1 MDFFTT
7 LLNSYEEAERNGL
20 VDNHD
25 HETILLPLYHTN
37 KRAAN
42 DRDIINVTLS
52 TTGQLIS
59 AEFAPKDQRIIF
71 PVTLDSIARSSD
83 KTPHPLT
90 DQFEYL
96 ILNDNPK
103 KLKNRQNLKQ
113 WAESTTDTEIRQF
126 LSTIIAFLEQPDF
139 DTQLINQLYPNEYSR
154 DNLKITYTI
163 DNKSKTDNLGKCY
176 LEFGIAEFKDYATVT
191 VSNFINLHN
200 DYITFLNQQFVN
212 EQQEHPEN
220 FAYCNISGRFE
231 KKTTKHRGLLGSA
244 KLISASRN
252 GKGENFAG
260 YFAHDADTAINEI
273 ITIGY
278 QTSEKMHLM
287 LKYLLE
293 NPNSHKLL
301 GNDNHLIM
309 WHDHTASTSLDLQD
323 LHDDLFANLQSNSIS
338 YVTPNKES
346 KTIGDSFTS
355 GQNRINNTNYFIA
368 ILCKTSNGRL
378 ALKDFENL
386 DASSLYQK
394 LKKWETQYQWEST
407 YNGETTTY
415 TPSITNIIYSA
426 YGHEEAG
433 KTYFTMNANLEQF
446 KSNLYQ
452 NCIAS
457 LLNGRNLPQSI
468 IKQLENHLKFPKSY
482 PKLWSKIIKTNLAVL
497 SHRKD
502 YQPMLDKT
510 ETNRSY
516 LFGRLLALYEQ
527 VELKKY
533 YHVDNQKEK
542 DAREPNAR
550 RLWTNCVNKPSLIVT
565 QLKPKV
571 APYEQALHRK
581 VPGVWSHLSREEA
594 EIITLLDAHRKDT
607 DFDKSLDSDFIFGYT
622 AERNFL
628 YTAKQTNE
636 SEK

>member
-71 PVTLDSIARSSD
+71 PVTSESIARTG
-83 KTPHPLT
+83 KLPHPLT
-90 DQFEYL
+90 DQFNYFVPKNDEY
-96 ILNDNPK
+96 I
-103 KLKNRQNLKQ
+103 RNLKQ
-113 WAESTTDTEIRQF
+113 WTDTTTNPNVKQF
-126 LSTIIAFLEQPDF
+126 LSTILAFLNQPDF
-139 DTQLINQLYPNEYSR
+139 DTQIFKHLYN
-154 DNLKITYTI
+154 DNYDRNDLKITYTI
-163 DNKSKTDNLGKCY
+163 NDKTKTDNLEKCY
-176 LEFGIAEFKDYATVT
+176 LEFEIAEFKDYATVT
-191 VSNFINLHN
+191 VSNFIDLHN
-200 DYITFLNQQFVN
+200 DYITQINQQL
-212 EQQEHPEN
+212 EKEKQDHPEQ
-220 FAYCNISGRFE
+220 FAYCNISGQFE
-231 KKTTKHRGLLGSA
+231 KKLIKHRGLLGNA
-244 KLISASRN
+244 KLISVNRN
-252 GKGENFAG
+252 GKGETFAG
-260 YFAHDADTAINEI
+260 YFSHDPKTAANEI

-293 NPNSHKLL
+293 NTNSHKIL

-309 WHDHTASTSLDLQD
+309 WHDHTTNTSSDVQD
-323 LHDDLFANLQSNSIS
+323 LHDDLFANLQSNSVS
-338 YVTPNKES
+338 YMTPNKEN

-368 ILCKTSNGRL
+368 ILCKTSNGRI
-378 ALKDFENL
+378 ALKDFESL
-386 DASSLYQK
+386 DVSQLYQK

-426 YGHEEAG
+426 YGHEEAR
-433 KTYFTMNANLEQF
+433 KTYFDMSTNLEQL

-452 NCIAS
+452 NCIS
-457 LLNGRNLPQSI
+457 NLLNGQDIPQSI

-482 PKLWSKIIKTNLAVL
+482 PKLWPKIIKTSLAIL

-565 QLKPKV
+565 QLKPKI

-581 VPGVWSHLSREEA
+581 APGIWSHLSREEA
-594 EIITLLDAHRKDT
+594 EIITLLDVHRKDA
-607 DFDKSLDSDFIFGYT
+607 DFDKPLDSDFIFGYT